1 MTDDEATQFR
11 KRLPRASRIS
21 FDHLRVQ
28 VEANIKAGKAASALL
43 QGMTRRF
50 AQMAKAAKDL
60 QAIEDDRSGHEKA
73 EEEYTMLEAQAGND
87 T

>member
-28 VEANIKAGKAASALL
+28 VEANIKVGKAASALL

-50 AQMAKAAKDL
+50 AQMAKADL
-60 QAIEDDRSGHEKA
+60 QAIEDDDRSGHEKA